1 MTSIILDPR
10 VKTALTIGVIRHG
23 CGPDRSLFNLKRGA
37 SDEQGDS
44 ERQEPR
50 WCLTMFFGAH
60 RGQYEAA

>member
-1 MTSIILDPR
+1 M
-10 VKTALTIGVIRHG
+10 VVALT
-23 CGPDRSLFNLKRGA
+23 GPFSTYKRGA